1 MDDGETDKIIILHFF
16 FNIWKAWRRETLRL
30 CLFMIQARSVLL
42 K

>member
-1 MDDGETDKIIILHFF
+1 MGDDETDEIIILHFF

-30 CLFMIQARSVLL
+30 CLFMIQALAILL